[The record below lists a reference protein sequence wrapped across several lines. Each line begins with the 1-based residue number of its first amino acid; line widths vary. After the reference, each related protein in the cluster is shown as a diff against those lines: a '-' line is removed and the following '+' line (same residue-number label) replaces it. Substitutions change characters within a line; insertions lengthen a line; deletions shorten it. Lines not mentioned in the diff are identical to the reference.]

1 MRWVIINAV
10 GFPRSSAGKESAC
23 NVGDLGSIPEV
34 RRCPGGGHGRPL
46 QYSWACLVA
55 KLVKNLPA
63 MWETWVQSLGW
74 EDPLKRKRLP
84 TPVFKLGELH
94 ELYSPWAHKEL
105 DRISNLLGFQIIKV
119 DAVKVLHSIC
129 QQIWKNS
136 SAVTGLEKVSFHSNP
151 KERQCQRMLKLNSSH
166 TLAM

>member
-1 MRWVIINAV
+1 MTEDEMVEWHHQIDGHEFAQTL
-10 GFPRSSAGKESAC
+10 GAGDGQGSLPC
-23 NVGDLGSIPEV
+23 CSPLG
-34 RRCPGGGHGRPL
+34 
-46 QYSWACLVA
+46 
-55 KLVKNLPA
+55 
-63 MWETWVQSLGW
+63 
-74 EDPLKRKRLP
+74 
-84 TPVFKLGELH
+84 
-94 ELYSPWAHKEL
+94 HKEL